1 MKNINRNFRNLEYV
15 TAGRKRYN
23 YHFSF
28 AKKDALIRNIEI
40 IVACIIALIA
50 GIGVYN
56 IL

>member
-1 MKNINRNFRNLEYV
+1 MKNMNRNFQKLEYV
-15 TAGRKRYN
+15 TAGKKRYN

-28 AKKDALIRNIEI
+28 SKKDNLIRNIEI
-40 IVACIIALIA
+40 IVACVIALIA